1 MCLKNKILKYSRLHQ
16 APKEYTEKKK
26 KKNLCLNVIIYY
38 MLSIVLALHTNVLFT
53 SHRPTME
60 KVVLLSPSD
69 K

>member
-16 APKEYTEKKK
+16 APKEYTEKKS
-26 KKNLCLNVIIYY
+26 KNLCLNVIIYY
-38 MLSIVLALHTNVLFT
+38 MLSIVLALHTNLLFT